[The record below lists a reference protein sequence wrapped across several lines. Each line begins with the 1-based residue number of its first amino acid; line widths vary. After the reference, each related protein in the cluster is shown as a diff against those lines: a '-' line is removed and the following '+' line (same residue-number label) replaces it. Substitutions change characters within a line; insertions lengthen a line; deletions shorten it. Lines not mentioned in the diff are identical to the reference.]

1 MSLDYLIYNKNV
13 QKEMDEDIVMKQIYK
28 QLEKLDDS
36 KKEKFLNIIDY
47 IAKNI

>member
-1 MSLDYLIYNKNV
+1 MESICYNKNV

-36 KKEKFLNIIDY
+36 KKEKFLNLQ
-47 IAKNI
+47 N